1 MSATEPRYCP
11 VSPLLPAFA
20 ALPSIRRRDGG
31 RPGSSVV
38 SETAG
43 DHRRDESCAPGR
55 RCSPRHLRRPSRRS
69 AANWRQ
75 RVIRRRQPSAVGRV
89 VVAVTVVAARRPGRD
104 LPSSDRPGRKRPT
117 MPERAATK
125 ATPRRTPASV
135 APAATENNADN
146 RKEDYRY
153 AASRQRKYRTG
164 GAVSAG
170 AHTPLPCAG
179 IPT

>member
-1 MSATEPRYCP
+1 VITGVTSH
-11 VSPLLPAFA
+11 VLQVDGA
-20 ALPSIRRRDGG
+20 AHVISDDRRDVRLLTGVKG
-31 RPGSSVV
+31 
-38 SETAG
+38 
-43 DHRRDESCAPGR
+43 
-55 RCSPRHLRRPSRRS
+55 
-69 AANWRQ
+69 
-75 RVIRRRQPSAVGRV
+75 VIRRRQPSAVGRV
-89 VVAVTVVAARRPGRD
+89 VVAVTIVAARRSGRD

-135 APAATENNADN
+135 APAATENNADDG
-146 RKEDYRY
+146 KEDYRY

>member
-55 RCSPRHLRRPSRRS
+55 RCSPRHLRRAPRRS

-75 RVIRRRQPSAVGRV
+75 RGNPAAATVCRRAGRYGCYCRRCQAPRQRSAVVGP
-89 VVAVTVVAARRPGRD
+89 ARQEAPDHAREGGNQGH
-104 LPSSDRPGRKRPT
+104 S
-117 MPERAATK
+117 EEN
-125 ATPRRTPASV
+125 ASV